1 MSQSSRPDSTSS
13 AITIKT
19 KPTTRHTSISF
30 NKLTSLEI
38 PSVLSIEEQN
48 SDYPWS
54 QLQFTTSIENIDN
67 LCYCLSLNGKTV
79 GYLIAMLAVDTTDIL
94 NIGID
99 SDFQRQGY
107 ATDLLNRL
115 IEELRKRHIREILL
129 EVRAGNKSTIQFYKK
144 QGFEKI
150 SVRKNYYMKNS
161 KNQSQR
167 EDGIIMRI
175 KITSTEIKN
184 VL

>member
-1 MSQSSRPDSTSS
+1 MNS

-19 KPTTRHTSISF
+19 KPTTRLTSISF
-30 NKLTSLEI
+30 NRLTSVEI

-54 QLQFTTSIENIDN
+54 ELQFTTSIENSNN
-67 LCYCLSLNGKTV
+67 LCYCRSLNDKTI
-79 GYLIAMLAVDTTDIL
+79 GYLIAMLTTNSADIL

-99 SDFQRQGY
+99 PDFKRQGY
-107 ATDLLNRL
+107 GRAFLKHL
-115 IEELRKRHIREILL
+115 IEELRKRDIYEILL
-129 EVRAGNKSTIQFYKK
+129 EVRIGNKSAIQFYKK
-144 QGFEKI
+144 QGFKEI
-150 SVRKNYYMKNS
+150 FVRKNYYTKNS
-161 KNQSQR
+161 NNRSQR

-175 KITSTEIKN
+175 EIPKFKNSN

>member
-1 MSQSSRPDSTSS
+1 MSS

-19 KPTTRHTSISF
+19 KPTTRRTSISF
-30 NKLTSLEI
+30 NKLSSVEI
-38 PSVLSIEEQN
+38 PSLLSIEEQN

-54 QLQFTTSIENIDN
+54 QLQFTTSIQNSNN
-67 LCYCLSLNGKTV
+67 LCYCLSLNGRTI
-79 GYLIAMLAVDTTDIL
+79 GYLISMLAVDTADIL

-99 SDFQRQGY
+99 PDFKRQGY
-107 ATDLLNRL
+107 GATLLNHL
-115 IEELRKRHIREILL
+115 IEELKKRNISEILL
-129 EVRAGNKSTIQFYKK
+129 EVRAGNQSAIQFYKK

-161 KNQSQR
+161 KNQSQG
-167 EDGIIMRI
+167 EDGIIMSI
-175 KITSTEIKN
+175 KIPSKEIKN

>member
-1 MSQSSRPDSTSS
+1 MSL

-19 KPTTRHTSISF
+19 KPTTRRTSISF
-30 NKLTSLEI
+30 NRLSSIEI

-48 SDYPWS
+48 SDDPWS
-54 QLQFTTSIENIDN
+54 QDQFTTSIENNNN
-67 LCYCLSLNGKTV
+67 LCYCLSFNGKTI
-79 GYLIAMLAVDTTDIL
+79 GYLIAMLAGETADIL

-99 SDFQRQGY
+99 PNFKRQGY
-107 ATDLLNRL
+107 GTALLNHL
-115 IEELRKRHIREILL
+115 IEELKKRHISEILL
-129 EVRAGNKSTIQFYKK
+129 EVRAGNKSAILFYKR
-144 QGFEKI
+144 QGFEEI

-161 KNQSQR
+161 KNQSHR

-175 KITSTEIKN
+175 KIPSTEIKN

>member
-1 MSQSSRPDSTSS
+1 MSS

-19 KPTTRHTSISF
+19 KPTTRRTSISF
-30 NKLTSLEI
+30 NKLTSIEI

-48 SDYPWS
+48 SDDPWS
-54 QLQFTTSIENIDN
+54 QHQFTTSIENSKN
-67 LCYCLSLNGKTV
+67 LCYCLSLDGKTI
-79 GYLIAMLAVDTTDIL
+79 GYLIALLVSDTADIL

-99 SDFQRQGY
+99 PDFKRQGHG
-107 ATDLLNRL
+107 TTLLNHL
-115 IEELRKRHIREILL
+115 IEELKKCHISEILL
-129 EVRAGNKSTIQFYKK
+129 EVRAGNKPAIQFYKK

-167 EDGIIMRI
+167 EDGIIMSIRI
-175 KITSTEIKN
+175 PSKEIKN